1 MCIYEKIAETIQKTA
16 LYGGTQKEELSKLLD
31 ELISRGSE
39 HIVLPLSKDVFGM
52 SIGAVFYPQA
62 EKKFSELLQ
71 MADKA
76 MYRVKKI
83 KKNGW
88 EIV

>member
-1 MCIYEKIAETIQKTA
+1 M
-16 LYGGTQKEELSKLLD
+16 
-31 ELISRGSE
+31 
-39 HIVLPLSKDVFGM
+39 
-52 SIGAVFYPQA
+52 
-62 EKKFSELLQ
+62 EKKFSGLLQ

-76 MYRVKKI
+76 MYRVKKN